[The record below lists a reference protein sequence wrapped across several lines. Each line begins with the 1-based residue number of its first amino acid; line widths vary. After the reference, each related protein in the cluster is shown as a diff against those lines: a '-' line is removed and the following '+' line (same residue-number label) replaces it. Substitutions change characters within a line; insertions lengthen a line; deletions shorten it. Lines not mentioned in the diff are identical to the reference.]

1 MKRKSSWTVPDGE
14 KIIDTMENAKENA
27 KAPGKGLLTSIKQY
41 IQEYCNSSSIH
52 GIRYMGEKGR
62 SGTER

>member
-1 MKRKSSWTVPDGE
+1 
-14 KIIDTMENAKENA
+14 MENAKENA